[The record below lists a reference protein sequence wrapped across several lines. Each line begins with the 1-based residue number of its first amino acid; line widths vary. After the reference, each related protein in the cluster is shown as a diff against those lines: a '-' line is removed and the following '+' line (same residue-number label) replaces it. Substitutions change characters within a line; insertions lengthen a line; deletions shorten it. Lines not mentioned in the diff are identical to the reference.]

1 MRKKFITLLL
11 SLSTI
16 SAYAQNDLTVS
27 DLAKNTDTK
36 AAFQKMIGKQ
46 KLPEWVMQNGTS
58 SPTKYVEIN
67 GKKYWV
73 LNSCK
78 PHDCGS
84 QSIAVLYSP
93 GSKTLSGV
101 FSTNNER
108 EISQQLLWL
117 NITDDLSIDGR
128 TILFAALTGSL
139 DNHPDS
145 FNFK

>member
-1 MRKKFITLLL
+1 MRKIFTVLLL

-27 DLAKNTDTK
+27 DLAKNADTK

-46 KLPEWVMQNGTS
+46 KLPEWVTQRGTS
-58 SPTKYVEIN
+58 SQTRYVEID

-78 PHDCGS
+78 PHNCGA

-93 GSKTLSGV
+93 EAKTLSGV
-101 FSTNNER
+101 FSTTDNR
-108 EISQQLLWL
+108 ETNQQLLWL

-139 DNHPDS
+139 DNHPS
-145 FNFK
+145 GFNFK